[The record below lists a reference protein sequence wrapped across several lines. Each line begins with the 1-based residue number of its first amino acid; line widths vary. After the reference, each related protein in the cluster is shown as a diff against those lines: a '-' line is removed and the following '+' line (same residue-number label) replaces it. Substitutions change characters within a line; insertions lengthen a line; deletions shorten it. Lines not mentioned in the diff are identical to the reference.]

1 MPYLDYTGLS
11 HFKEKITKNIEDVV
25 LVQDTQP
32 IENTNKIWIKETP
45 QESIQIPTYAEYML
59 NTEAIENTVQSYIFN
74 QQGDLQQVLHKRGN
88 VAIRTDV
95 FQFNTDNIVE
105 TRTLN
110 SGESLTIT
118 TDLENMSTSIVYN
131 EG

>member
-1 MPYLDYTGLS
+1 
-11 HFKEKITKNIEDVV
+11 
-25 LVQDTQP
+25 
-32 IENTNKIWIKETP
+32 
-45 QESIQIPTYAEYML
+45 ML
-59 NTEAIENTVQSYIFN
+59 NAESIENTVQSYVFD

-95 FQFNTDNIVE
+95 FQFNTDHIVE

-118 TDLENMSTSIVYN
+118 TDLENMTMSIVYSG
-131 EG
+131 E